1 MLETSKKNNKSEE
14 DMKYIE
20 QTIHNFNKL
29 MIKLDKKLTETHI
42 LLNQLNKTV
51 KEITKNSK

>member
-42 LLNQLNKTV
+42 LLKTI